1 MNLDSSLKQEAIQF
15 LQQLIQ
21 MNTSYDALKEKPALT
36 FIQSVAEKEGLFTRF
51 TATATDRGNLEIM
64 LSARESPVIFL
75 LSHIDVVPAKEEA
88 WSVPPFSG
96 EIKDNYIWG
105 RGTIDTK
112 QLTAIHL
119 FTLIALKRQGIE
131 KPIKMIVTS
140 DEERGSEF
148 GLLPYLSATND
159 SFEGKIVFNEGGGF
173 PLVIE
178 NLPFHLVELGQKG
191 VARIELNFYKQ
202 KGSNP
207 YLPDHQALH
216 DLTKILKRLKQLSGR
231 ESMPEMVKQMFE
243 RIAQETDK
251 TFDVNKAEDF
261 IEEELP
267 ASLGRLMK
275 AMTQTTFSPTN
286 WVQANTKDGNTSLA
300 FQLTIDCRM
309 LPSVTEEELTEWLDD
324 ALKETDITYRLL
336 SFSQGYESNLKPQ
349 QMEQI
354 ETVLNQDLPGHKVI
368 PYLSIG
374 SSDGRHVAPMGA
386 NVLGYCPTDR
396 DMPFNEV
403 IQMVHGVDE
412 RISIQS
418 FQIGLSQM
426 IKLVQKFS

>member
-1 MNLDSSLKQEAIQF
+1 MHLDSSINQEAIQF

-21 MNTSYDALKEKPALT
+21 MNTSYDAQKEKSALT
-36 FIQSVAEKEGLFTRF
+36 FIQSIADKAGLITRYTE
-51 TATATDRGNLEIM
+51 TAPDRGNLEIM
-64 LSARESPVIFL
+64 LSESQLPDVFL
-75 LSHIDVVPAKEEA
+75 LSHIDVVPASEEG

-96 EIKDNYIWG
+96 EIKDGYIWG
-105 RGTIDTK
+105 RGTVDTK

-119 FTLIALKRQGIE
+119 FTLIVLKRQGIE

-148 GLLPYLSATND
+148 GLIPYLATTED
-159 SFEGKIVFNEGGGF
+159 QFEGKIVFNEGGGF

-178 NLPFHLVELGQKG
+178 NQPFHLVELGQKG
-191 VARIELNFYKQ
+191 VARIELTFHKQ

-216 DLTKILKRLKQLSGR
+216 DLTTILNRLKQLSSR
-231 ESMPEMVKQMFE
+231 EPIPEMVKQMFE
-243 RIAQETDK
+243 RIALETNK
-251 TFDVNKAEDF
+251 TFDLNKSEEF
-261 IEEELP
+261 ILKELP
-267 ASLGRLMK
+267 TSLGRLMK

-286 WVQANTKDGNTSLA
+286 WIHNDQKESGIPTA
-300 FQLTIDCRM
+300 FQVLIDCRM
-309 LPSVTEEELTEWLDD
+309 LPSVTEDELRSWINEVLE
-324 ALKETDITYRLL
+324 ETDVSYRLL
-336 SFSQGYESNLKPQ
+336 SFSKGYETYLNPKDLKL
-349 QMEQI
+349 I
-354 ETVLNQDLPGHKVI
+354 ESVLHEDLSGHTVI

-374 SSDGRHVAPMGA
+374 SSDGRHVAPLGA
-386 NVLGYCPTDR
+386 KVLGYCPTDR

-412 RISIQS
+412 RHSIRS

>member
-1 MNLDSSLKQEAIQF
+1 M
-15 LQQLIQ
+15 
-21 MNTSYDALKEKPALT
+21 
-36 FIQSVAEKEGLFTRF
+36 
-51 TATATDRGNLEIM
+51 
-64 LSARESPVIFL
+64 
-75 LSHIDVVPAKEEA
+75 
-88 WSVPPFSG
+88 
-96 EIKDNYIWG
+96 
-105 RGTIDTK
+105 
-112 QLTAIHL
+112 
-119 FTLIALKRQGIE
+119 
-131 KPIKMIVTS
+131 
-140 DEERGSEF
+140 
-148 GLLPYLSATND
+148 
-159 SFEGKIVFNEGGGF
+159 
-173 PLVIE
+173 
-178 NLPFHLVELGQKG
+178 
-191 VARIELNFYKQ
+191 LNFYKQ

-354 ETVLNQDLPGHKVI
+354 ETVLNQDLPG
-368 PYLSIG
+368 
-374 SSDGRHVAPMGA
+374 
-386 NVLGYCPTDR
+386 T
-396 DMPFNEV
+396 
-403 IQMVHGVDE
+403 
-412 RISIQS
+412 
-418 FQIGLSQM
+418 
-426 IKLVQKFS
+426 